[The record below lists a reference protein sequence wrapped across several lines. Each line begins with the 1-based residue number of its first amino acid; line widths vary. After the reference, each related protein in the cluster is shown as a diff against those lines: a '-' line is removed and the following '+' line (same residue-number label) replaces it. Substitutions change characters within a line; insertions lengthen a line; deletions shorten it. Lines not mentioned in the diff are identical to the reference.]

1 MLLYGLKLYKFK
13 RVFPS
18 KSICSE
24 LGAYDISIINKAIS
38 LKFNF
43 TYYPMEQIS
52 FYNP

>member
-1 MLLYGLKLYKFK
+1 MEIKYHKACVCFCILKLCKFK
-13 RVFPS
+13 SVFLS

-43 TYYPMEQIS
+43 FDI
-52 FYNP
+52 